1 MIILNKKL
9 RDRIILMAKIDQEAR
24 EAAVKD
30 YSNKKLS
37 RKAYLIDGRNIV
49 KVKKIIKDFGWPTYD
64 LVGRRASN
72 AFWLLVQH
80 ADRDL
85 AFQKKCLKLLEIAVR
100 DNQAKPINLAY
111 LTDRVRI
118 AEGKKQMFGT
128 QYRIK
133 DGKLVLKPVID
144 RKNLDKLRKKYGMTT
159 MKQQNKKMSVEY
171 KSILKKCL
179 SE

>member
-1 MIILNKKL
+1 M
-9 RDRIILMAKIDQEAR
+9 
-24 EAAVKD
+24 
-30 YSNKKLS
+30 
-37 RKAYLIDGRNIV
+37 
-49 KVKKIIKDFGWPTYD
+49 
-64 LVGRRASN
+64 GRRASN

>member
-1 MIILNKKL
+1 
-9 RDRIILMAKIDQEAR
+9 MARADQEAR
-24 EAAVKD
+24 EASVKD
-30 YSNKKLS
+30 YANKKLS
-37 RKAYLIDGRNIV
+37 KKAYLIDGRNLV
-49 KVKKIIKDFGWPTYD
+49 KIKKIIKDFGWPTYD

-118 AEGKKQMFGT
+118 ADGKKQIFGT
-128 QYRIK
+128 QYRIE

-144 RKNLDKLRKKYGMTT
+144 QKNLDKLRKKYGMTT

-171 KSILKKCL
+171 KAMLKKCP
-179 SE
+179 SK